1 MAIIKVTAEEHNE
14 RDLLVYSYYSRSSF
28 TSIHIINII
37 PINFHVLLFW
47 GVTNNSSGKV
57 AVVHEFVISVCY
69 YSSEEKQSF
78 GSFLWM
84 HSSEQWN
91 ERANK
96 NVAATIMGFSTDQ
109 DAMQCSG
116 DDKEEMPP
124 SPGE

>member
-1 MAIIKVTAEEHNE
+1 M
-14 RDLLVYSYYSRSSF
+14 
-28 TSIHIINII
+28 
-37 PINFHVLLFW
+37 
-47 GVTNNSSGKV
+47 V
-57 AVVHEFVISVCY
+57 AVHEFVISVCY

-91 ERANK
+91 GRANK

-109 DAMQCSG
+109 DGMQSSGG